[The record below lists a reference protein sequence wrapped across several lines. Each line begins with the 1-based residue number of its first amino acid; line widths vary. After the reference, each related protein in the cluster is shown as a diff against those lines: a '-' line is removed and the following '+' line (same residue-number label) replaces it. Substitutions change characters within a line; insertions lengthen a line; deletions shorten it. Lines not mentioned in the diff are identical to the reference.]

1 MSATAEVIEE
11 ETKENKKSFFTSL
24 AGIERTRG
32 FLLVKN
38 PLEP

>member
-11 ETKENKKSFFTSL
+11 ENKKIKSFFTSL

-32 FLLVKN
+32 FLPGKN